1 MPPLDYPLVHA
12 MKAAFPHLHLSVN
25 GGIASL
31 EEVRAPLAAGMD
43 GVMIGRA
50 AYHEP
55 ANLLLDADALVFG
68 HAEEARSAEEVALA
82 MIPYIE
88 AHLAGGGRLNQ
99 ITRHMLGL
107 FAGRPG
113 ARHWKRVLSERAHRP
128 GAGPEV
134 IEAGL
139 AAIRQFAA

>member
-1 MPPLDYPLVHA
+1 MPPLDYPLVHET
-12 MKAAFPHLHLSVN
+12 KAAFPHLHLSVN
-25 GGIASL
+25 GGITSL
-31 EEVRAPLAAGMD
+31 DQARAHLDAGMD

-55 ANLLLDADALVFG
+55 ANLLLNADAEIFG
-68 HAEEARSAEEVALA
+68 LRGRARSAEEVALA

-88 AHLAGGGRLNQ
+88 THLAAGGRLNQ

-113 ARHWKRVLSERAHRP
+113 ARHWKRTLSERAHKP